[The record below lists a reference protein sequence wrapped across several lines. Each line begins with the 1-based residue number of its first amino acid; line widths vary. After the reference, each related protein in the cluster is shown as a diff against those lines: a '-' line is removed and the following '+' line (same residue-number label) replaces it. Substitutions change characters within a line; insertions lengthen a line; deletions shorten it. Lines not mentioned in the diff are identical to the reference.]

1 MRPHAMHRC
10 ATNKLTRAEQ
20 PSIRLR
26 RAPAHRASRS
36 AIASARSLYA
46 LRKERGSRMQELAN
60 HPERLEQTAL
70 LVESTRADLVASQD
84 WVHMQRAMHMMSAA
98 YRQAPPH
105 PPGLSWEWGEVGRLV
120 VLGLGSLD
128 QAAPRQGSSS
138 SSSVQRSSQRLHQLA
153 LALALPSLLPGLA
166 QGPVFV
172 EPEFSAW
179 DCQLLSRLGGRP
191 LALPLDQAWE
201 VLDPPCPDLGHF
213 EGGASASGG
222 GGSAMPAAPPPHP
235 SSAPCSPPSPLTI
248 HSGLP
253 GPRAPEPGPASPS
266 GLSPSGTTG
275 TDPPASGGQQAAGG
289 GSRQA
294 AGSGGQQEGQAAHR
308 VLLYMPC
315 CPRTL
320 YDQVLARQLAAGSL
334 PSLALLGSSLAALG
348 ASAQLFKA
356 FDRSAELSPPLLQ
369 AFCDQRAFVEAP
381 SPDCAGHGVALG
393 LHAFPPWA
401 LQRLRPQQ

>member
-1 MRPHAMHRC
+1 M
-10 ATNKLTRAEQ
+10 
-20 PSIRLR
+20 
-26 RAPAHRASRS
+26 
-36 AIASARSLYA
+36 
-46 LRKERGSRMQELAN
+46 
-60 HPERLEQTAL
+60 EQTAL
-70 LVESTRADLVASQD
+70 LVESTKADLVASQD
-84 WVHMQRAMHMMSAA
+84 WVHMQRAMRMMAAA

-138 SSSVQRSSQRLHQLA
+138 SSQRSSQRLHQLA
-153 LALALPSLLPGLA
+153 LALALPSLLPGLTQA
-166 QGPVFV
+166 PVFV

-179 DCQLLSRLGGRP
+179 DDQLLSRLGGRA

-201 VLDPPCPDLGHF
+201 VMDPPCPDLGALK
-213 EGGASASGG
+213 GGASGGGGASGASGGGGG
-222 GGSAMPAAPPPHP
+222 GGSAMPAPQPHL
-235 SSAPCSPPSPLTI
+235 SSAPCAPPSPLTP
-248 HSGLP
+248 HTGLP
-253 GPRAPEPGPASPS
+253 GPRAPDPGPASPS

-275 TDPPASGGQQAAGG
+275 TGPPASGGQQAAGG

-294 AGSGGQQEGQAAHR
+294 AGSGQQGGQAAHR

-369 AFCDQRAFVEAP
+369 AFCDQRAFVEAL